1 MNFMFILAHVHIVI
15 LIENTEQL
23 PDDLSPFKCHSH
35 AMSSS
40 PRPFKDDLPS
50 LNEQLAHQ
58 PPSNSFHG
66 PRQSMRDL
74 QDSEELEKLFKPY
87 AFKNKVLMVKKMGA
101 ILHKSF
107 ET

>member
-1 MNFMFILAHVHIVI
+1 MTCPLLSAIVMQWVQA
-15 LIENTEQL
+15 L
-23 PDDLSPFKCHSH
+23 
-35 AMSSS
+35 

-101 ILHKSF
+101 VLHKSF
-107 ET
+107 ETWVDVR